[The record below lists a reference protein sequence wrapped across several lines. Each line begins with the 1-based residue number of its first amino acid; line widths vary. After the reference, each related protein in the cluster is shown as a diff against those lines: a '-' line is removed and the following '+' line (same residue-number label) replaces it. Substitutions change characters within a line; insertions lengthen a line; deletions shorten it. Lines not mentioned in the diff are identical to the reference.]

1 MGYVMQYGIKKAYKN
16 IGNIKNMAYES
27 KTSYSFWKI
36 TGIAAAAFFVLG
48 CICVFYKMNII
59 CFAIS
64 EIAVIIFMPAIIFY
78 YYLQKQE
85 DKRFNDV
92 DVYIHQMAYS
102 FQRNPKVNVALE
114 DTSQILTGKAKKTV
128 IKSIKRLETETSS
141 EVYNYALK
149 IIEDEYNCPRIKT
162 LHKLIVDIEQ
172 RGGKYY
178 RSLEILLDDFNC
190 WVKRVYKY
198 QDDIKQIKR
207 NSFIGI
213 ILSFVL
219 ASVSVII
226 SRILEGTAG
235 IDISITNTLLYQVVS
250 LIFILLNIIYF
261 VFVNV
266 SYGREWLNTDRT
278 EKKILKDM
286 RIISDSD
293 NKSIK
298 IFSIITFGIM
308 LAAAFVFLFAK
319 NVPMAVIVGLAG
331 IYMLFVPVI
340 NRKKALARIQNDV
353 YVSFSEWL
361 RDIVIHL
368 QDEPLQAAVRE
379 TYKDCPV
386 VMKESLGRFIYEL
399 EETPSSVKPYY
410 EFMSKFGILDISST
424 VRMLYSVSEL
434 DVDEADE
441 MMNTI
446 IKRNYEIVDKYEENK
461 NQNNLSALRF
471 AEYIPMIFVS
481 LKIAADMLMVI
492 TGYL

>member
-219 ASVSVII
+219 AFVSVII

-266 SYGREWLNTDRT
+266 SYGREWLNTDR
-278 EKKILKDM
+278 
-286 RIISDSD
+286 
-293 NKSIK
+293 
-298 IFSIITFGIM
+298 
-308 LAAAFVFLFAK
+308 
-319 NVPMAVIVGLAG
+319 
-331 IYMLFVPVI
+331 
-340 NRKKALARIQNDV
+340 
-353 YVSFSEWL
+353 
-361 RDIVIHL
+361 
-368 QDEPLQAAVRE
+368 
-379 TYKDCPV
+379 
-386 VMKESLGRFIYEL
+386 
-399 EETPSSVKPYY
+399 
-410 EFMSKFGILDISST
+410 
-424 VRMLYSVSEL
+424 
-434 DVDEADE
+434 
-441 MMNTI
+441 
-446 IKRNYEIVDKYEENK
+446 
-461 NQNNLSALRF
+461 
-471 AEYIPMIFVS
+471 
-481 LKIAADMLMVI
+481 
-492 TGYL
+492 